1 MEAVGVKLNEE
12 PAGCGYHPAGS
23 FYLSYF
29 CFQKVF
35 IYTRFAY
42 YMMLL
47 GTQRINKRGVLEI
60 GGCDTVELAHKFGT
74 PLYVMDEDLIRQNC
88 RRYVSAFRALYPDT
102 DIAFAGKS
110 FMTTAMCRIV
120 AQEGMFLDTASAGEL
135 HTALTAGFPMERVLL
150 HGSNKS
156 VEELQLAVKLG
167 VGRIVID
174 NLLEIER
181 LNDIAEKSGKRVGAM
196 LRLTPGID
204 PHTHKLIRT
213 GQADTKFGFNI
224 KDGQAAAALE
234 MTLESRNIEL
244 KGFHCHIGSQLLDS
258 STHEQAVKIMV
269 GFIAN
274 AAGVGY
280 KAEELNIGGGL
291 GIRYLPEHNPPS
303 IEEFAERIVSTLN
316 AEIKKYNLHK
326 PRLMLEPGRSIVGEA
341 GTTLYTIGAIKTV
354 PIKEHPGRRIYVS
367 VDGGMSDN
375 PRPALYDA
383 KYSAIIANK
392 AAMKGDT
399 VVTIAGKHCET
410 DNLIYDILL
419 PSPQTGDI
427 LAVQST
433 GAYNYSMAS
442 NYNRFPRPAVVLVSS
457 GKAEVIVKRETLDDL
472 VKQDIIP
479 KKLSG

>member
-1 MEAVGVKLNEE
+1 MLNLIMRSWLAVETLLARFVCAIYILSTRKHSLTR
-12 PAGCGYHPAGS
+12 GS
-23 FYLSYF
+23 PDN
-29 CFQKVF
+29 
-35 IYTRFAY
+35 
-42 YMMLL
+42 MMLL
-47 GTQRINKRGVLEI
+47 GTQRINERGVLEI
-60 GGCDTVELAHKFGT
+60 GGCDTVELAREFGT

-88 RRYVSAFRALYPDT
+88 RRYISAFRILYPNT
-102 DIAFAGKS
+102 DVAFAGKS
-110 FMTTAMCRIV
+110 FMTKAMCRIA

-135 HTALTAGFPMERVLL
+135 YTAQTSGFPMERVLL

-156 VEELQLAVKLG
+156 SEELQFAVEIG
-167 VGRIVID
+167 VGRVVID
-174 NLLEIER
+174 NLPEMVQ
-181 LNDIAEKSGKRVGAM
+181 LNNIAGAAGKRIDAM

-224 KDGQAAAALE
+224 KDGQAETALKMALE
-234 MTLESRNIEL
+234 CKNINL

-269 GFIAN
+269 EFIAK
-274 AAGVGY
+274 AAAVGY
-280 KAEELNIGGGL
+280 TAEELNIGGGL

-303 IEEFAERIVSTLN
+303 IEEFAERIVSTLK
-316 AEIKKYNLHK
+316 AEIKKHDLHEM
-326 PRLMLEPGRSIVGEA
+326 RLMLEPGRSIVGEA

-354 PIKEHPGRRIYVS
+354 PIKEYPGKRTYVS

-392 AAMKGDT
+392 ASKKGDT

-419 PSPQTGDI
+419 PSPQAGDI

-442 NYNRFPRPAVVLVSS
+442 NYNRFPRPAVVLVS
-457 GKAEVIVKRETLDDL
+457 GGRAEIIVKRESLDDL
-472 VKQDIIP
+472 VRQDVIP
-479 KKLSG
+479 DRLSK